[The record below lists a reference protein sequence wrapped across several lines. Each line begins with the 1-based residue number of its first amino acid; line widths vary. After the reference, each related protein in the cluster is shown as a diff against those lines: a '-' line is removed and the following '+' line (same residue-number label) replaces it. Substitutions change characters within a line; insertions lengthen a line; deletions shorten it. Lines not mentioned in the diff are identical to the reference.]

1 MAGVTLIAFA
11 NGAGDIITAFVAA
24 GSPDG
29 ISYNIGSLYGA
40 ALFVNSTVIAFT
52 ILQNKSGI
60 PIMVTPKILYRD
72 IGFYIFGTIIILVIG
87 YTQIIYWWSNI
98 VLYMLNFLD
107 LAVRVLF
114 DVDGGFY

>member
-40 ALFVNSTVIAFT
+40 ALFVSSTVIAFT

-60 PIMVTPKILYRD
+60 VKIAFPIINTN
-72 IGFYIFGTIIILVIG
+72 
-87 YTQIIYWWSNI
+87 WEE
-98 VLYMLNFLD
+98 
-107 LAVRVLF
+107 
-114 DVDGGFY
+114 DGISHLLCQLMG